1 MESSYILLAII
12 VVTIVF
18 VQVNQRAGSPVI
30 AIVVRWLRWFVF
42 GLGVAHI
49 CVDFN
54 LINRPLWVLTV
65 AFMMLWFL
73 GETLYNWLSIQALS
87 VSPLPLFP
95 RYVVNPGGEEWPTQP
110 RLLKIR
116 EWLRAQG
123 FKHVQALKAEIG
135 GGIYLR
141 VSVYQDAEART
152 RIHATFLPQ
161 ANGTVAIC
169 CSVVS
174 VTADGSRFVT
184 DNFYIPFAGFYPE
197 HWFVERLP
205 LRRALPRLLQR
216 HRQRLAR
223 ETTVPFAS
231 EPVADLNAQQHE
243 LDQLNTRLGFLN
255 PHAEREEFGKISQA
269 GRYRVWK
276 EIWLLN
282 YLGRSVRYQ

>member
-1 MESSYILLAII
+1 MESSYILLATI
-12 VVTIVF
+12 VVTIAL
-18 VQVNQRAGSPVI
+18 VQINQRAGSPVI
-30 AIVVRWLRWFVF
+30 AIFVRWLRWFVF
-42 GLGVAHI
+42 GLGVAHL

-54 LINRPLWVLTV
+54 LINRPLWVLTL

-110 RLLKIR
+110 RLLKVR

-135 GGIYLR
+135 GGIHLR

-152 RIHATFLPQ
+152 RVHATFLPQ
-161 ANGTVAIC
+161 ANGMVAIC
-169 CSVVS
+169 YSVVS

-205 LRRALPRLLQR
+205 WRRALPRLLQR

-223 ETTVPFAS
+223 ETPVPFAA
-231 EPVADLNAQQHE
+231 EPVVDLNTQQHE

-255 PHAEREEFGKISQA
+255 PHAEREELGKISQA

-276 EIWLLN
+276 EIWMLN